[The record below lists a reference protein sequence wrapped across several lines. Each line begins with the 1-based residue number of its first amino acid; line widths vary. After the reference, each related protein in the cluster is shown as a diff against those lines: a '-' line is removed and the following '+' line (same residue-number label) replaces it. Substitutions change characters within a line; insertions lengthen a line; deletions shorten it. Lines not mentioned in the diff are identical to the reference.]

1 MFAEFEIKIDLKFAH
16 INARLNNVE
25 EAASSSELR
34 VQDLLTRFEAIER
47 REAEVERK
55 MVSVESSVESVRRGE
70 TDVKLA
76 AGRRPGDQNPAS
88 RGFELRRQN

>member
-16 INARLNNVE
+16 IKARLNNVE

-34 VQDLLTRFEAIER
+34 VQDLLTRVEAIEW

-55 MVSVESSVESVRRGE
+55 MVFVESSVESVRRGE
-70 TDVKLA
+70 TDVNWQPV
-76 AGRRPGDQNPAS
+76 GVP
-88 RGFELRRQN
+88 ET